1 MEEYQALIVGVV
13 CTTIST
19 AITLFITERI
29 KGSVKNSFDKKL
41 EDIKKDHSKEISQ
54 FQIELNHLK
63 SKDNFKFVKLHEKR
77 FDVLE
82 RTYMY
87 INDTSE
93 SLKNYISPMD
103 YVLKGSRDV
112 QMVAILKAAYATLH
126 DEFQVYFNKNRI
138 FFSEQLQNL
147 LDEFFSQ
154 SIIIFATYDIDDF
167 SDNNMSSIKELNNK
181 LLPIKKQIEI
191 KFRELLGEED
201 AIGNI
206 KK

>member
-1 MEEYQALIVGVV
+1 MGEHQALIVGVV

-19 AITLFITERI
+19 VITLFITERI
-29 KGSVKNSFDKKL
+29 KGTVKNSFDKKL
-41 EDIKKDHSKEISQ
+41 EGVKKEHSKEISQ

-112 QMVAILKAAYATLH
+112 QMVAILKTAYAKLH
-126 DEFQVYFNKNRI
+126 DEFQIYFNKNKI
-138 FFSEQLQNL
+138 FFNEELQKL

-191 KFRELLGEED
+191 RFREVLGE
-201 AIGNI
+201 
-206 KK
+206 